1 MGLIDRIFG
10 MMLGSGGSLIRDTA
24 EVFLKTLKKVLR
36 VKRLCA
42 AMLWRS
48 LRKSLQSR
56 RGACLIGSW
65 MR

>member
-42 AMLWRS
+42 AIL
-48 LRKSLQSR
+48 
-56 RGACLIGSW
+56 
-65 MR
+65 